1 MDRFFASRVDRI
13 EGVIS
18 CKDEIA
24 HITKTLRMKIGDKIE
39 VIDGKGKAYS
49 GEIYSIQKEDI
60 LLRIN
65 AELQND
71 GELSTEITV
80 YQGIPKSQKMD
91 LIVQKLT
98 EIGVSRIVPV
108 KMERCVKQ
116 IGEKEDKLLA
126 RWERI
131 AFEAVK
137 QSKRTRLPKIEHPLT
152 LKQLIE
158 EIRKNPRI
166 LLCHENEN
174 KKELKQVLQDDSWRS
189 AKRVGIIVGP
199 EGGITEQEK
208 GEMVEA
214 GAISVSIAKSIL
226 RAETAAIVGAT
237 ILAYELE

>member
-1 MDRFFASRVDRI
+1 
-13 EGVIS
+13 
-18 CKDEIA
+18 
-24 HITKTLRMKIGDKIE
+24 MKIGDKIE

-91 LIVQKLT
+91 IIVQKLT

-131 AFEAVK
+131 AFEAIK

>member
-49 GEIYSIQKEDI
+49 GEIYSIQKEEI

-152 LKQLIE
+152 LKQLME

-174 KKELKQVLQDDSWRS
+174 KKALKQVLQDDSWRS